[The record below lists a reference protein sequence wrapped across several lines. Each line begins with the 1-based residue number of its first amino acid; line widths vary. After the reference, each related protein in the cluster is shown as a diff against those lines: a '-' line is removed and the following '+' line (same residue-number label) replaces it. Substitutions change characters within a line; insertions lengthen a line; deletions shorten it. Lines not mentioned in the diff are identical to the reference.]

1 MRKRV
6 ASVVGACVVCV
17 CKSGRGECR
26 RNLTRPWRRAPGCV
40 LAPLGNRQIA
50 VGGESIARH
59 PATPRGFGAAPC
71 GHFASLVRSIASQSA
86 RLPSETLAR
95 FCGAFGVPSYE
106 NKSQAGRI
114 ALAISASRSEV
125 PDLCL
130 SPIRS
135 EGRWT
140 SLHSIIRL
148 AGVQPRK
155 RALWRQGTLALT
167 RGRDI
172 QADLDWAAAIS
183 LALLLS

>member
-1 MRKRV
+1 M
-6 ASVVGACVVCV
+6 
-17 CKSGRGECR
+17 
-26 RNLTRPWRRAPGCV
+26 P
-40 LAPLGNRQIA
+40 
-50 VGGESIARH
+50 
-59 PATPRGFGAAPC
+59 
-71 GHFASLVRSIASQSA
+71 
-86 RLPSETLAR
+86 
-95 FCGAFGVPSYE
+95 GVPSYE

-135 EGRWT
+135 EGRWA

-148 AGVQPRK
+148 AGVQPQK

>member
-1 MRKRV
+1 MEPV
-6 ASVVGACVVCV
+6 A
-17 CKSGRGECR
+17 
-26 RNLTRPWRRAPGCV
+26 
-40 LAPLGNRQIA
+40 
-50 VGGESIARH
+50 
-59 PATPRGFGAAPC
+59 
-71 GHFASLVRSIASQSA
+71 A
-86 RLPSETLAR
+86 RLPVFGIPPFIRHALVSAP
-95 FCGAFGVPSYE
+95 FGVAHAGRPSYE

-148 AGVQPRK
+148 AGVQPK
-155 RALWRQGTLALT
+155 THALWRQGTLALT

>member
-1 MRKRV
+1 MSRYYIIRHDDFV
-6 ASVVGACVVCV
+6 FFCTASL
-17 CKSGRGECR
+17 
-26 RNLTRPWRRAPGCV
+26 NRAPRY
-40 LAPLGNRQIA
+40 P
-50 VGGESIARH
+50 
-59 PATPRGFGAAPC
+59 
-71 GHFASLVRSIASQSA
+71 
-86 RLPSETLAR
+86 AR
-95 FCGAFGVPSYE
+95 FCSLQCFGRIRFRVTLPSRRHSSVRLHSGDSLGTGAACAASVAAHAHRMPCRLSGRPSYE